1 MGMGN
6 RLVALAFAMPAVVGA
21 AACSG
26 PIGES
31 ADTGEQGALEGQ
43 GRKLSEEEVASLVR
57 QVGFPENMVGTM
69 VCTVKWESGFYDRAT
84 NQNHNGTTD
93 YGLFQINSIHI
104 GGTNG
109 CPGNADALFDVMTNS
124 QCALA
129 IYNMQGIN
137 AWYGYKAHKSEC
149 DSYAAPQSATV
160 SLPVPLGAPQPQGQ
174 QPPVVNPNPVGT
186 PGYVPPDPN
195 LGYGFGQ
202 DPQYPSYPNPNGN
215 PGAGYPTPVGGG
227 SGCFWPPFQQTVPE
241 RGCVQDVEGSN
252 NWIQCHTSQWYRGV
266 NFSSAMGPFGMCSG
280 FYVLG
285 N

>member
-1 MGMGN
+1 MGN
-6 RLVALAFAMPAVVGA
+6 RLLAVAFAMPALLGA

-69 VCTVKWESGFYDRAT
+69 VCTVKYESGFYDQAT
-84 NQNHNGTTD
+84 NNNTNGTTD

-109 CPGNADALFDVMTNS
+109 CPTSADALFDVVTNTK
-124 QCALA
+124 CALA
-129 IYNMQGIN
+129 IYNMQGIR
-137 AWYGYKAHKSEC
+137 AWYGYQKHQSEC
-149 DSYAAPQSATV
+149 DSYPAPASATV
-160 SLPVPLGAPQPQGQ
+160 SLPVPLGQPNAAAP
-174 QPPVVNPNPVGT
+174 PPVVNPNPVGT

-195 LGYGFGQ
+195 LGYGYGQ
-202 DPQYPSYPNPNGN
+202 DPNLPGYPNPGAY
-215 PGAGYPTPVGGG
+215 PPAGYPNPGVGVGG
-227 SGCFWPPFQQTVPE
+227 GCFWPPFQQTVPE
-241 RGCVQDVEGSN
+241 RGCVQDAEGSN

-266 NFSSAMGPFGMCSG
+266 NFSTAMGPFGMCSG